1 MASIDQELIDKT
13 SLGKDSNAIVWPR
26 GPPDEED
33 DEDGP
38 ENFKNQRY
46 MRIGEFTMNSGQKKK
61 TYADLFG

>member
-1 MASIDQELIDKT
+1 LALIDQESIDKT

-33 DEDGP
+33 DEEGP

-46 MRIGEFTMNSGQKKK
+46 MRIGVFIFMNLGQKKF
-61 TYADLFG
+61 AD